1 MKKAKNWHESIQGR
15 TRTQNLSVINKEE
28 SVTEDISRHQLQSH
42 YQAHLGASFC
52 SNVHVYALLCYTEI
66 TLFPKRL

>member
-15 TRTQNLSVINKEE
+15 TRTQNLSVITKEE

-42 YQAHLGASFC
+42 NQANLVASFC
-52 SNVHVYALLCYTEI
+52 TSVRVYALLCYLEI

>member
-1 MKKAKNWHESIQGR
+1 MKKTKNWHESIQGR
-15 TRTQNLSVINKEE
+15 TRTQNLSVITKEE

-42 YQAHLGASFC
+42 NQANLVASFC
-52 SNVHVYALLCYTEI
+52 SNVHVYVLLCYIEI